1 VAGAA
6 VTVAVTMGG
15 SLRVPKSGQGKNNRE
30 QKWQKQQGMAEV
42 GRRRERTESRGG
54 RKTGG

>member
-30 QKWQKQQGMAEV
+30 QKWQK
-42 GRRRERTESRGG
+42 RERTESRGG